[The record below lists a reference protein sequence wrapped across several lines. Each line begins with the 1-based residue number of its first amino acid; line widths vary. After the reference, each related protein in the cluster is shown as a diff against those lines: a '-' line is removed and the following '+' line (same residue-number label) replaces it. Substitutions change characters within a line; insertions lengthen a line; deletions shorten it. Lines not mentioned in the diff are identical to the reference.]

1 LSSGTII
8 SILDGKQGAPVVF
21 LWLGKTSI
29 IIMDNCGIHWS
40 QRVLDMC
47 QKWEGGGEGG
57 GGGGEE
63 GNLDILVTS
72 LLPNFEPN

>member
-47 QKWEGGGEGG
+47 QKWEGGGE
-57 GGGGEE
+57 E